1 MPPLPEAIILILA
14 PFAPLFSPRVWPHAQ
29 VLLLGAILAPG
40 PCTVTATLRGFCQLS
55 RQQGQNC
62 VFLHAQPPV
71 FTRHARGRRFHIP
84 PQKASLARKLTEP
97 AFPLQH
103 SCSKIKDVQRSAGTI
118 VVKFSRSTTRNR
130 DRGLSVALKRSTYHI
145 LQYNV

>member
-55 RQQGQNC
+55 RQQGQTR
-62 VFLHAQPPV
+62 VFLHAQPLV
-71 FTRHARGRRFHIP
+71 FTRHARGRWCHLP
-84 PQKASLARKLTEP
+84 PQKASVARKLTEP
-97 AFPLQH
+97 F
-103 SCSKIKDVQRSAGTI
+103 V
-118 VVKFSRSTTRNR
+118 
-130 DRGLSVALKRSTYHI
+130 GLMP
-145 LQYNV
+145 